1 MTHFIQENNQLTVTF
16 QFVDFKQALI
26 FINKVGDVAESQ
38 NHHPEII
45 NVYNK
50 VTFKLCTHDAGNIIT
65 EKDYLLA
72 YEIEK
77 IYSLHFSPERAI

>member
-1 MTHFIQENNQLTVTF
+1 MKHFTQENNQLIATF
-16 QFVDFKQALI
+16 LLVDFKQALI
-26 FINKVGDVAESQ
+26 FINKVGEVAEYQ

-50 VTFKLCTHDAGNIIT
+50 VTFKLCTHDAGNSIT

-72 YEIEK
+72 TEIEK
-77 IYSLHFSPERAI
+77 IYSLDFSSERAI

>member
-1 MTHFIQENNQLTVTF
+1 MKFIENEHQLIASFTF
-16 QFVDFKQALI
+16 ENFKVAI
-26 FINKVGDVAESQ
+26 NFINKVAELAEKE

-65 EKDYLLA
+65 EKDYFLA
-72 YEIEK
+72 HEIEK

>member
-1 MTHFIQENNQLTVTF
+1 MKFTQQNNQLFATF
-16 QFVDFKQALI
+16 LLVDFKQALG
-26 FINKVGDVAESQ
+26 FINKVGEVAESQ

-72 YEIEK
+72 NEIEK
-77 IYSLHFSPERAI
+77 IYSLDFSPERAI